1 MVKQFL
7 SPAIGN
13 NSNWALCW
21 QASTHGW
28 AASTFHSRCDW
39 KNHTIAIIKKGSY
52 VFGGYTDIPWG
63 KWVFIPGGW
72 LVYERV
78 GDTLW
83 KIKIK
88 SLEDT
93 NLRGGG
99 GGVGGGVRLYL
110 TPKEG
115 NQHQE
120 PMKVSLLLSKGSP
133 SLLLKYSQEE
143 DLMSHHPKKCEYINH
158 HVARYVQT

>member
-1 MVKQFL
+1 MIFKAIEKYRYGRWKTVSKHLNPEKLQHVLALCFATNSWMMSATDINKWNRTNSHFLFHSDVISTVVKQFL
-7 SPAIGN
+7 SPTIGN
-13 NSNWALCW
+13 NSNWGLCW

-39 KNHTIAIIKKGSY
+39 KNHTVTIIKKGSY

-83 KIKIK
+83 KIK
-88 SLEDT
+88 
-93 NLRGGG
+93 
-99 GGVGGGVRLYL
+99 
-110 TPKEG
+110 
-115 NQHQE
+115 
-120 PMKVSLLLSKGSP
+120 
-133 SLLLKYSQEE
+133 LK
-143 DLMSHHPKKCEYINH
+143 L
-158 HVARYVQT
+158 